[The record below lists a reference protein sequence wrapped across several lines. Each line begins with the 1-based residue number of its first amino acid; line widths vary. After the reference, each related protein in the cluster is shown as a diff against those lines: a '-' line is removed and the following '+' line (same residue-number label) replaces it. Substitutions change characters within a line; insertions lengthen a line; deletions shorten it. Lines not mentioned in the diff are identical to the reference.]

1 MSVSVTET
9 MAATPAAMAMPEITI
24 YHLEGRRSE
33 RIVWLMEELGLP
45 YTLKFKQGDLAG
57 SMAPIRAIN
66 PEMPVAPTV
75 TRTQAS
81 SGNSFWTVPTRS
93 LTWLTLSVISLDSS
107 AVILMATT
115 FSMPLAPSTTGTPT
129 K

>member
-1 MSVSVTET
+1 MSISSPARRRCSSKQKHWILWKCTAARMGETLYVETPVTG
-9 MAATPAAMAMPEITI
+9 AAGELQQWFVAPAAQRQS
-24 YHLEGRRSE
+24 G
-33 RIVWLMEELGLP
+33 
-45 YTLKFKQGDLAG
+45 
-57 SMAPIRAIN
+57 
-66 PEMPVAPTV
+66 APTV

-107 AVILMATT
+107 AVILMETT